1 MQQSTLEI
9 LQDDEGAVAIGWV
22 GEQVLYVRLSGGLSA
37 EIGSAFTTRLQS
49 LCEQVSSLAYF
60 SDASE
65 LTHYDLLARSAF
77 VRVVLEN
84 RRKFAS
90 LVILTWPEGISPVT
104 RNFVSVLGDP
114 IEVLTDQAEFD
125 AKLLRAAP
133 QGKHRLDPRTW
144 IQLPRPLT
152 VRR

>member
-9 LQDDEGAVAIGWV
+9 LKDEEGSVAIGWASDD
-22 GEQVLYVRLSGGLSA
+22 VLYARLSGGLSA
-37 EIGSAFTTRLQS
+37 EIGSAFALKLQS
-49 LCEQVSSLAYF
+49 LCEQVPTLAYF

-65 LTHYDLLARSAF
+65 LSHYDLLARSSF
-77 VRVVLEN
+77 VRVVLAN

-114 IEVLTDQAEFD
+114 IEVLTDPAEFD

-133 QGKHRLDPRTW
+133 HGKHRLDPRTW
-144 IQLPRPLT
+144 VQLPRTLT